1 MLLAIDVGNTN
12 IVIGVF
18 DGATLV
24 HTWRLQTLRERTADE
39 VGLLIVGLFQHRHL
53 DISRIDA
60 IAMASVVP
68 PLTPIMRAMVKRYF
82 ERDPFV
88 VEPAVNAGM
97 PILYGRPGEV
107 VAKRDRDTGAG
118 WGA

>member
-18 DGATLV
+18 DGAALV
-24 HTWRLQTLRERTADE
+24 HSWRLQSLRERTADE

-53 DISRIDA
+53 EIGAIDA

-68 PLTPIMRAMVKRYF
+68 PLTPIMRAMVKRL
-82 ERDPFV
+82 
-88 VEPAVNAGM
+88 
-97 PILYGRPGEV
+97 LYSMNLGSV
-107 VAKRDRDTGAG
+107 
-118 WGA
+118 